1 MSKKKEGVTVR
12 YENVSKAFN
21 GNKVVKDISL
31 EVKRG
36 EYVILLGPSGC
47 GKTTTLRMLAGLETI
62 TEGQIYIDDINVK
75 QLHPKDRDIAM
86 VFQNYA
92 LYPHMTVYDNLSFPL
107 EAKKIP
113 KAMIKEKIMAVA
125 EILGISDYLFRRPK
139 QLSGGEAQR
148 VALGRA
154 IIREPRVFLMD
165 EPLSNLDAK
174 LRIEMR
180 DELLR
185 LHRKLKVTTIYV
197 THDQEEAMTL
207 GDRLAVF
214 NKGELQ
220 QIGIPQEIYNKPS
233 NRFVAEFI
241 GNPRM
246 NIFEGVLDKSGIF
259 TPNSDRTLKY
269 KLFAGKVNL
278 PDNKTTHPV
287 LLGIRPEN
295 IKFLE
300 KPQPD
305 TWKAKIDL
313 VEVMGRDLR
322 VCVMI
327 GNEIYTILAPIDL
340 QLKYGEE
347 VYLLPDRKKIH
358 VFDSETE
365 MRIEETA
372 FKLA

>member
-1 MSKKKEGVTVR
+1 
-12 YENVSKAFN
+12 
-21 GNKVVKDISL
+21 
-31 EVKRG
+31 
-36 EYVILLGPSGC
+36 
-47 GKTTTLRMLAGLETI
+47 MLAGLETI
-62 TEGQIYIDDINVK
+62 TEGQIYIDDINVIN
-75 QLHPKDRDIAM
+75 LHPKDRDIAM

-107 EAKKIP
+107 EAKKLP
-113 KAMIKEKIMAVA
+113 KSVIKEKIIGVA

-220 QIGIPQEIYNKPS
+220 QIGIPQEIYTKPS

-246 NIFEGVLDKSGIF
+246 NIFKGTLDKSGTFI
-259 TPNSDRTLKY
+259 PDSDKTLKY
-269 KLFAGKVNL
+269 KIFKGKVTL
-278 PDNKTTHPV
+278 PDNKTAHSV
-287 LLGIRPEN
+287 LLGLRPED
-295 IKFLE
+295 IKLLK
-300 KPQPD
+300 KPQTD

-327 GNEIYTILAPIDL
+327 GNDIYTILAPIDM

-347 VYLLPDRKKIH
+347 VYLLPDRNKIH
-358 VFDSETE
+358 VFDSKTET
-365 MRIEETA
+365 RIEETA
-372 FKLA
+372 LS

>member
-1 MSKKKEGVTVR
+1 MGLEKEGVAVK
-12 YENVSKAFN
+12 YDNVSKVF
-21 GNKVVKDISL
+21 GENKVVKDISI
-31 EVKRG
+31 EVNKG
-36 EYVILLGPSGC
+36 EYLILLGPSGC
-47 GKTTTLRMLAGLETI
+47 GKTTTLRMLAGLETP
-62 TEGQIYIDDINVK
+62 TEGDIYIDKVNVK
-75 QLHPKDRDIAM
+75 HLHPKDRDIAM

-125 EILGISDYLFRRPK
+125 EILGISDYLYRRPK

-214 NKGELQ
+214 KKGELQ
-220 QIGIPQEIYNKPS
+220 QIGIPQDIYNRPQ

-241 GNPRM
+241 GNPKM
-246 NIFEGVLDKSGIF
+246 NIFEGVLDSSGVF
-259 TPNSDRTLKY
+259 THSSDETLKY
-269 KLFAGKVNL
+269 KLFKDKITL
-278 PDNKTTHPV
+278 PGNRSEYQV
-287 LLGIRPEN
+287 LLGIRPEDVKL
-295 IKFLE
+295 IK
-300 KPQPD
+300 KPKPD

-327 GNEIYTILAPIDL
+327 GNDIYTILAPIDL
-340 QLKYGEE
+340 QLKYGEV
-347 VYLLPDRKKIH
+347 VYLLPDKNKIH
-358 VFDSETE
+358 VFDQETE

-372 FKLA
+372 L